1 MKKYF
6 DPIYVDKISTD
17 DLIEIDEISYVDT
30 RNHQE
35 LSQLHFQILRANS
48 IFVTLRYFGYLK
60 IQSQLLRN
68 NSNNNFLITQL

>member
-35 LSQLHFQILRANS
+35 LSQLQFQILRANS
-48 IFVTLRYFGYLK
+48 IFVTLRNFGYLK
-60 IQSQLLRN
+60 IQSELLRN